1 MKTRTG
7 ILIAGAALVCGAL
20 LGYFVRPAAPERP
33 SEAVAERPARKT
45 TRATGRDE
53 TVARLRARIQKLERE
68 LAAKDAAPAAPQE
81 AARPA
86 PAKAPPDG
94 GARGERRGPP
104 SPEEMRAH
112 MEEIRKTDPARYASM
127 TSHSARVRTRQL
139 ARAQGKLDILASVD
153 TTRLSTQQRRVHEQ
167 YQDLI
172 ARQENLRTVAFAPLD
187 DASVTD
193 EQRTAAHAEMR
204 EVGQQLRDLAHQER
218 ETLLDQTARA
228 FGITGDAA
236 QDLVETVRAVYQA
249 TEAWGGR
256 GGPGPGGPGGPPPPR

>member
-45 TRATGRDE
+45 TRATGHDE
-53 TVARLRARIQKLERE
+53 TAARLRARIQKLERG
-68 LAAKDAAPAAPQE
+68 LAAKNAPAAPQE

-104 SPEEMRAH
+104 SPEEMRAR

-127 TSHSARVRTRQL
+127 TNHSARVRTRQL

-172 ARQENLRTVAFAPLD
+172 ARQEDLRTVAFAPLD

-193 EQRTAAHAEMR
+193 EQRAAAHAEMR

-256 GGPGPGGPGGPPPPR
+256 GPGPGGPGGPPPPR